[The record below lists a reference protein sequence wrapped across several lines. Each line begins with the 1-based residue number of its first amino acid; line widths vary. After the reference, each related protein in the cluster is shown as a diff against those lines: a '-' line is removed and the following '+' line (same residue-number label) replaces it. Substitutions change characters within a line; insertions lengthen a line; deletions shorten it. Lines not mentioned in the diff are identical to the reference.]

1 MPRADLTTLTEMIRR
16 FIALL
21 LTLVTLNVSAAEAL
35 RVCANQQKH
44 AAKHDGCEKPA
55 PAKAP
60 VATCCDALASCGF
73 ALALDGA
80 SSADH
85 VVPDVAPVI
94 VSAATAPATLT
105 RSPEPPPPKGLA

>member
-1 MPRADLTTLTEMIRR
+1 MIRR
-16 FIALL
+16 FLALL

-44 AAKHDGCEKPA
+44 ATKHDGCEKPA

-60 VATCCDALASCGF
+60 LATCCDALATCGF
-73 ALALDGA
+73 TLALDGA
-80 SSADH
+80 SIADH
-85 VVPDVAPVI
+85 VVPDAAPVML
-94 VSAATAPATLT
+94 SAAIAPATQT